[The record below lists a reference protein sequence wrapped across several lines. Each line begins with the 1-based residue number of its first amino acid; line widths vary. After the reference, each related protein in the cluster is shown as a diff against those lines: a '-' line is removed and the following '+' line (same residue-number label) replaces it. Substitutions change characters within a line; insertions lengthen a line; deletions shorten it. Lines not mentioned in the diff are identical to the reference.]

1 MSVSNFNVSTYMCDG
16 YSGKDFNLGSINA
29 KTSDDIISFGP
40 KDKVNSP
47 THYTS
52 GSQEAIDVIEDAIK
66 DAPSVKV
73 GMLQAQVLKYLLR
86 IWLKSDAKEDAE
98 KARWYLNRLI
108 ESL

>member
-1 MSVSNFNVSTYMCDG
+1 MCDG
-16 YSGKDFNLGSINA
+16 YSGKDFGLSSINS
-29 KTSDDIISFGP
+29 KTSDDIISFGT
-40 KDKVNSP
+40 KDNVNSP

-66 DAPSVKV
+66 DAPSVKL

-86 IWLKSDAKEDAE
+86 IWLKSNAKEDAE